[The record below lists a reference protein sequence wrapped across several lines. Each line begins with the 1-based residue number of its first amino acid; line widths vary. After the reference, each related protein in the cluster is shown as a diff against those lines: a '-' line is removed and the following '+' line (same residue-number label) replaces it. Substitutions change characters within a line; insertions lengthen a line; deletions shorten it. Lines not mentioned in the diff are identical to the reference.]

1 MFGEDAGYISANQ
14 KELSDHHNASVDL
27 KVQQILKES
36 KARVT
41 ALLQSKE
48 QQMRDMSVMLY
59 KYDYL
64 DADEIAKI
72 MNGEKLN
79 KEQVREFDYTIK
91 DYVINF

>member
-1 MFGEDAGYISANQ
+1 
-14 KELSDHHNASVDL
+14 
-27 KVQQILKES
+27 
-36 KARVT
+36 
-41 ALLQSKE
+41 
-48 QQMRDMSVMLY
+48 MRDMSVMLY